1 VAALLCAHRGGDA
14 PARSVWL
21 CSRNDALGN
30 LAVMGAAAGVW
41 ATARGWPDIAVA
53 LVLAGLAL
61 SSGASVIRHAQ
72 RELRMN

>member
-1 VAALLCAHRGGDA
+1 
-14 PARSVWL
+14 
-21 CSRNDALGN
+21 
-30 LAVMGAAAGVW
+30 
-41 ATARGWPDIAVA
+41 VA